1 MKEEYYWYWVNNIA
15 GISNMKL
22 RTLFNTFDT
31 PEQIHKAS
39 DKLLNSVSGIK
50 EKDVSAI
57 IESRNNEYI
66 YRGYNDLER
75 MRIKFTFPGKNDYPE
90 QLMNI
95 YDYPYIL
102 YYGCT

>member
-1 MKEEYYWYWVNNIA
+1 MKR
-15 GISNMKL
+15 

-31 PEQIHKAS
+31 PEQIYKAS

-66 YRGYNDLER
+66 YRDYNDLER
-75 MRIKFTFPGKNDYPE
+75 MGIKFTYPGKNDYPE

-102 YYGCT
+102 YYKGILP